1 MSKQYPYFIS
11 LDEAVNICNEYQ
23 IKLSTETISI
33 SNNSAFFF
41 SRELAK
47 CEGIPGGISTG
58 AVIAAAIEIHER
70 KEMQNHCSVIIIPSF
85 AERYLSTELFNES

>member
-1 MSKQYPYFIS
+1 MVTL
-11 LDEAVNICNEYQ
+11 LDLDLNVVD
-23 IKLSTETISI
+23 ETLSI

-58 AVIAAAIEIHER
+58 AAIAAAIEIHER
-70 KEMQNHCSVIIIPSF
+70 KEMQDLSSVIIVPSF
-85 AERYLSTELFNES
+85 AERYLSTELFNEY